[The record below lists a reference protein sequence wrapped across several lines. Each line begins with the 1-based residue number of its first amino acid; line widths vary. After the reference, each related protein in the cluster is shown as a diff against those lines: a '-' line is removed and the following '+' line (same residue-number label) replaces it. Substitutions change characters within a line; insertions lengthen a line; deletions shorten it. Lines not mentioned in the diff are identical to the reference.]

1 MPDARASRKRQIQI
15 TPKPFRGS
23 AKKRR
28 RVAPGVRD
36 FKPDPCGSSRRAL
49 APGRFENRVKMILR
63 RRATRFHRNR
73 GSGQVLVLPHRVTAS
88 EPETSGSNIFRRFLP
103 WFGIRTRQ
111 GACLPACVVTRARR
125 P

>member
-36 FKPDPCGSSRRAL
+36 FKLTLAEFRRAL
-49 APGRFENRVKMILR
+49 APGRFENRVKMILTPAGDSIPPNSR
-63 RRATRFHRNR
+63 FRA
-73 GSGQVLVLPHRVTAS
+73 GSWSCR
-88 EPETSGSNIFRRFLP
+88 
-103 WFGIRTRQ
+103 IR
-111 GACLPACVVTRARR
+111 
-125 P
+125 